1 MDASTALKDGCMV
14 QHLKMLHS
22 KMDVGVTLEDRLEY
36 DSPLKEKAG
45 QDCWFGVGTR
55 Q

>member
-1 MDASTALKDGCMV
+1 MYGATLEDVAL
-14 QHLKMLHS
+14 

-36 DSPLKEKAG
+36 DSPLKEKGG

>member
-1 MDASTALKDGCMV
+1 MYGATLEDGCKV
-14 QHLKMLHS
+14 LHS
-22 KMDVGVTLEDRLEY
+22 KMDVGVTLEDRLEH